1 MAVSPVY
8 FRHAAK
14 MIQDARRPGDWTAT
28 PAALAKHLSAGTWQ
42 STKHLEYLS
51 DDVAECAERPIF
63 RIYDMPPRHG
73 KSELFSHWLPVWF
86 LKRFPWKRVGL
97 ASYEMG
103 FAQEWGGKTKDSIL
117 EHKAELAL
125 EMAQDTKAKGHWKLK
140 GFGGGMSVAGIG
152 GPITGRGFD
161 LIIVDDP
168 IKNAQ
173 EALSKTYRERLWNW
187 YKTTLRT
194 RLEPGG
200 SIIIIMTR
208 WHEDDLAGKLTTAQD
223 GDPDDPALMDPWRI
237 VNLPAIAEK
246 NDPLGRAEGE
256 ALWPARYDLEALGK
270 LRYSSGPF
278 WFAAMFQGRPQPEG
292 GGIIKG
298 AWFKY
303 FEWASITVND
313 KGVFQFP
320 RVIQIW
326 DTAFMANQKAD
337 RSACLTLATG
347 PLGFYILDLFVDRLE
362 YPDLL
367 AAAKSQAAKW
377 GPDRILIEE
386 KASGISLIQQLKRDS
401 RLPITSVKAE
411 DDKVTRAHSVTGVL
425 EAGRVQLPARAPWLA
440 DFLAEVTAFPTGQHD
455 DIPDVLVHG
464 LRYFH
469 ASLLPARRRII
480 GEGKR
485 SPWAE

>member
-1 MAVSPVY
+1 MITPY
-8 FRHAAK
+8 FRNALKIA
-14 MIQDARRPGDWTAT
+14 QADRRPGDWTAT
-28 PAALAKHLSAGTWQ
+28 PARLARNLSAGTWQ
-42 STKHLEYLS
+42 STPHLEFLS
-51 DDVAECAERPIF
+51 NDVAECATGPIF
-63 RIYDMPPRHG
+63 RIYNMPPRHG

-86 LKRFPWKRVGL
+86 LKKFPWKRVGL

-103 FAQEWGGKTKDSIL
+103 FAQEWGGKTKDSIV
-117 EHKAELAL
+117 EHADQLGL
-125 EMAQDTKAKGHWKLK
+125 EMARDTKAKGHWKLK

-208 WHEDDLAGKLTTAQD
+208 WHEADLAGKLTTPEE
-223 GDPDDPALMDPWRI
+223 GDPDDPALKDPWRI
-237 VNLPAIAEK
+237 VNIPAIAER
-246 NDPLGRAEGE
+246 NDILGRAEGD
-256 ALWPARYDLEALGK
+256 ALWPARFDLPALAK
-270 LRYSSGPF
+270 LRYTLGPF

-292 GGIIKG
+292 GGIIKE

-303 FEWASITVND
+303 FDWDQVPKND
-313 KGVFQFP
+313 KGEMLFP
-320 RVIQIW
+320 RTIQIW
-326 DTAFMANQKAD
+326 DTAFKENQAAD

-347 PLGFYILDLFVDRLE
+347 PLGFYLLDLFVKRLE
-362 YPDLL
+362 YPDLI
-367 AAAKSQAAKW
+367 AAAKNQAARW
-377 GPDRILIEE
+377 NPDHILIED

-401 RLPITSVKAE
+401 RLPIKAIKAE

-425 EAGRVQLPARAPWLA
+425 EAGRVFLPARAPWIPE
-440 DFLAEVTAFPTGQHD
+440 FMAEVTGFPTGQHD

-469 ASLLPARRRII
+469 ASLSAVTRRII
-480 GEGKR
+480 GEGRR